1 MLPSAW
7 ASLKAEWAR
16 VVAARRGPKVR
27 VDVGEEMEP
36 LAEALAGVCAA
47 RARRVRARRH
57 CKRLPQARE
66 DGACEDHACGSD
78 RRQRPAAAA
87 AVAAATA
94 AG

>member
-57 CKRLPQARE
+57 CKRLPQPMALARIM
-66 DGACEDHACGSD
+66 H
-78 RRQRPAAAA
+78 
-87 AVAAATA
+87 VAAIGAS
-94 AG
+94 GQLQLPL

>member
-7 ASLKAEWAR
+7 PSLKAEWAR

-57 CKRLPQARE
+57 CKRLPQLVRMALARIM
-66 DGACEDHACGSD
+66 H
-78 RRQRPAAAA
+78 
-87 AVAAATA
+87 VAAIGAS
-94 AG
+94 GQLQLPL